1 MTPSQGR
8 LFPLEEHLEGKVPPR
23 VAFFT
28 WTAALGRILTVDNL
42 RHRRVILFN
51 WCCMCKADGESID
64 HLLLHCVYA
73 KELWD
78 MVFAMFGI
86 CWVMPGRGLQVST
99 YVASTFVHEE
109 ELIVEPKQPVLEDTQ
124 LDEVDKIGTMV
135 FSTAEENMVSFGTLH
150 PNIDFVIPNIFIDVV
165 DPKALLLFVLPKVVP
180 AFKQASSSR
189 FSSFHTLKLEIQ
201 NSGPHSS
208 LDSTIDQGPYVN
220 VAEDGMVA
228 AMCNEQNRD
237 DSIEEIHEL
246 QNVHYEKDNK
256 MVSDAKQDAH
266 MTKGKDDVFPVRA
279 ETTIH
284 ATSVQDD
291 KPHDVI
297 SPVRKCLDLLSQRN
311 RWSMWLLAYIAITT
325 SWPLVGSAFNIVFKK
340 KLRNVLPTAFFRN
353 HSLK

>member
-1 MTPSQGR
+1 MSF
-8 LFPLEEHLEGKVPPR
+8 L
-23 VAFFT
+23 
-28 WTAALGRILTVDNL
+28 
-42 RHRRVILFN
+42 
-51 WCCMCKADGESID
+51 
-64 HLLLHCVYA
+64 
-73 KELWD
+73 
-78 MVFAMFGI
+78 
-86 CWVMPGRGLQVST
+86 
-99 YVASTFVHEE
+99 
-109 ELIVEPKQPVLEDTQ
+109 KQPEWEYIFQLFIPKWVAYFSCRWIRAVEEFLGVL
-124 LDEVDKIGTMV
+124 
-135 FSTAEENMVSFGTLH
+135 H
-150 PNIDFVIPNIFIDVV
+150 
-165 DPKALLLFVLPKVVP
+165 
-180 AFKQASSSR
+180 SSPYM
-189 FSSFHTLKLEIQ
+189 HVQKKMQ
-201 NSGPHSS
+201 NTGPHSS
-208 LDSTIDQGPYVN
+208 LDSAIDQGPYVN

-284 ATSVQDD
+284 ATRVQDD

-297 SPVRKCLDLLSQRN
+297 SPVRKCLDLLSQQN

-325 SWPLVGSAFNIVFKK
+325 SWPLVGSAFNLVFKK